1 MAKNIRKLS
10 KEQFGLLL
18 PLIENDDIT
27 EINWNGRNLII
38 KDLRRG
44 PYVSDLVLDQN
55 NFQIILPMWRPCP
68 SIHIIR
74 S

>member
-44 PYVSDLVLDQN
+44 AL
-55 NFQIILPMWRPCP
+55 C
-68 SIHIIR
+68 IR
-74 S
+74 SGFRSKIY